1 MFLFQHRSGHQS
13 LAKSKSYSVVPQQT
27 EALKERLKQLNDI
40 EKQNRTSIDQ
50 TSSDEDNE
58 KVSDTSLVIVQV
70 LQHLEYLQ
78 MPDQESIGKNGSIA
92 ERLALLKNNGEN
104 NWRKRVT
111 KKEVSADVKRESL
124 VSVSIIA
131 NMIAKQLLI
140 SFIETSWL
148 FQDVLSASKEKENEF
163 PKPQLRQVKSVEG
176 GNISERLEKMR
187 GNSELWK
194 KRVGELILQ

>member
-140 SFIETSWL
+140 SFIETS
-148 FQDVLSASKEKENEF
+148 
-163 PKPQLRQVKSVEG
+163 
-176 GNISERLEKMR
+176 
-187 GNSELWK
+187 
-194 KRVGELILQ
+194 

>member
-1 MFLFQHRSGHQS
+1 
-13 LAKSKSYSVVPQQT
+13 
-27 EALKERLKQLNDI
+27 
-40 EKQNRTSIDQ
+40 
-50 TSSDEDNE
+50 
-58 KVSDTSLVIVQV
+58 
-70 LQHLEYLQ
+70 